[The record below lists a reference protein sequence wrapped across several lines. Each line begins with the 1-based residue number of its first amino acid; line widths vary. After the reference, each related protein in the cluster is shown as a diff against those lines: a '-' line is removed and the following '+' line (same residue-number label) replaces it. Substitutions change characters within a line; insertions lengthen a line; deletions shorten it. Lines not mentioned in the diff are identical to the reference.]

1 MFPLFVLL
9 HVANKKT
16 NEAMI
21 LLTGMKF
28 VKRGNAQ
35 HKFRCML

>member
-16 NEAMI
+16 NKMI

-35 HKFRCML
+35 LKFRCML